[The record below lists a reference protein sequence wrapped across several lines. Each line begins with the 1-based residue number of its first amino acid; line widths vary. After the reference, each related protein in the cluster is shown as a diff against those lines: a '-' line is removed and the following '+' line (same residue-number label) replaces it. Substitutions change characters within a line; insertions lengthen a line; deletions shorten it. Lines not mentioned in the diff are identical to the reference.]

1 VFHFNKKHL
10 EDQTIPMW
18 IIKLKGE
25 SYYVDHVD
33 CSVPWS
39 TKETPENSHTK
50 GAIKIK
56 NCLVQID
63 ESNCATIK
71 TLTKTDEIRI
81 SNKEKGIT
89 RVIVSESNF
98 GGIKLRDTLKTSNI
112 KHGPIKTIGGACTRT
127 MYITDIFNEADVTY
141 LALVLS
147 DTDFR
152 VLKSNEGYYIR
163 YDNDNLDIDY
173 YDDDNDDD

>member
-1 VFHFNKKHL
+1 MFHFNKKHL

-50 GAIKIK
+50 GAIKVK
-56 NCLVQID
+56 DCLVQID
-63 ESNCATIK
+63 SDNCATVSP
-71 TLTKTDEIRI
+71 LTVHDEIRI
-81 SNKEKGIT
+81 KNKEKGIT
-89 RVIVSESNF
+89 RVIVSEKNF
-98 GGIKLRDTLKTSNI
+98 GGAKLKDLLKERNF
-112 KHGPIKTIGGACTRT
+112 KHGPVKTVGGNCST
-127 MYITDIFNEADVTY
+127 MFYITDIFNEADVTY
-141 LALVLS
+141 LAIVLS

-152 VLKSNEGYYIR
+152 VLKPNEGYYKR
-163 YDNDNLDIDY
+163 YDSNEL
-173 YDDDNDDD
+173 YDDNYDDNE

>member
-1 VFHFNKKHL
+1 
-10 EDQTIPMW
+10 MW

-63 ESNCATIK
+63 ESNCAIIRD
-71 TLTKTDEIRI
+71 LTRADEIRI

-89 RVIVSESNF
+89 RVIISEHSH
-98 GGIKLRDTLKTSNI
+98 GGFKLRDILKERDI
-112 KHGPIKTIGGACTRT
+112 KHGPVKTIGGNCSTVFY
-127 MYITDIFNEADVTY
+127 MTDIFKESDVTY
-141 LALVLS
+141 LALMLAE
-147 DTDFR
+147 TDFR
-152 VLKSNEGYYIR
+152 VLKPNEGYYK
-163 YDNDNLDIDY
+163 Y
-173 YDDDNDDD
+173 YDEDPYEYDPFDYNDDDTD